1 MLPSAAPFEPTSGVV
16 LMEKQ
21 LLQRYAPP
29 VDWDRG
35 SWRLR
40 LGWFLIGKPLLASWL
55 PGTAWRKQLL
65 RMFGACLGCGGRVK
79 PRVHITSPW
88 MLRVGDHC
96 WLGEDLWIDNL
107 APVMIGDQVCLSQG
121 VYLCTGNH
129 DYRSSTFDLRLG
141 PITIDDQAWIAAKAV
156 LAPGTHVGVGAV
168 VVLGAVVSGVIPAGA
183 IVRGNPAVVVGQR

>member
-1 MLPSAAPFEPTSGVV
+1 MLQSAASFEPTSGIV

-21 LLQRYAPP
+21 LLQQYVPP
-29 VDWDRG
+29 ADWNRG
-35 SWRLR
+35 SMLLR
-40 LGWFLIGKPLLASWL
+40 FGWFLLGKPLLASWL

-65 RMFGACLGCGGRVK
+65 RLFGARLGRGGRVK

-107 APVMIGDQVCLSQG
+107 APVVIGDQGRLSQG
-121 VYLCTGNH
+121 VYLRTGNH

-141 PITIDDQAWIAAKAV
+141 SITINDQVWIASKAV
-156 LAPGTHVGVGAV
+156 LAPGTQVEVGAV
-168 VVLGAVVSGVIPAGA
+168 VVLGAVVSGVVPAGA

>member
-1 MLPSAAPFEPTSGVV
+1 MSSYVAPFEPRSETF

-21 LLQRYAPP
+21 LLQRYVPP

-35 SWRLR
+35 SWLKRIF
-40 LGWFLIGKPLLASWL
+40 WFLIGKPLLASWL

-65 RMFGACLGCGGRVK
+65 RLFGACLGCGGRVK

-156 LAPGTHVGVGAV
+156 LAPGTQVGVGAV